1 VTSDDIYKGYYIPKG
16 SLVLANVW
24 KFLHDPGVYSNPL
37 EFDPSRFLGP
47 NPEKDPR
54 EVCFGFGRRVCPG
67 LVLAQ
72 TALYIM
78 AAMSL
83 AVLSIS
89 KKVDRD
95 GKVIEPVVRYTDTMI
110 R

>member
-1 VTSDDIYKGYYIPKG
+1 MTSDDVYKGYYIPKD
-16 SLVLANVW
+16 SLILANVW
-24 KFLHDPGVYSNPL
+24 KFLHDPEVYSNPF

-47 NPEKDPR
+47 NPERDPR

-72 TALYIM
+72 ASLYIT

-83 AVLSIS
+83 AVLNIS
-89 KKVDRD
+89 KKID
-95 GKVIEPVVRYTDTMI
+95 GDGNAIEPVVQYTDTMI

>member
-1 VTSDDIYKGYYIPKG
+1 MTSDDTYKGYYIPKG

-24 KFLHDPGVYSNPL
+24 KFLHDPEVYSNPL
-37 EFDPSRFLGP
+37 EFNPSRFLGP

-54 EVCFGFGRRVCPG
+54 EVCFGFGRRVRPG
-67 LVLAQ
+67 LALAQ
-72 TALYIM
+72 TALNIT

-83 AVLSIS
+83 AVPSIS

-95 GKVIEPVVRYTDTMI
+95 GKVIEPAV
-110 R
+110 